1 LLGDR
6 EDLLDGGRPHGA
18 RPDALVR
25 HEDDPVAELEPRRR
39 VPAGDRDA
47 RVLHLEQ
54 APVRAEDRDRPVVRH
69 LAGLHRITLAG
80 AEKKAFSFKP
90 THSGPAAG
98 GSRYFRRARRMVP
111 LVPRVRTLTGIPPA
125 AVRAPRSAIVGALA
139 GWGGGGT
146 ARRPAPRPPGPL
158 ADPAGGAPATA
169 LDAERDV
176 PVPPDASL
184 TTIRTAT

>member
-1 LLGDR
+1 MLVDL
-6 EDLLDGGRPHGA
+6 EDLLDGGRLHEA

-90 THSGPAAG
+90 THSGPSAG
-98 GSRYFRRARRMVP
+98 GSRYFRRARRMGP
-111 LVPRVRTLTGIPPA
+111 LVPRVRTLTGVPPA
-125 AVRAPRSAIVGALA
+125 AEVRSEEHTSQLQS
-139 GWGGGGT
+139 
-146 ARRPAPRPPGPL
+146 PL
-158 ADPAGGAPATA
+158 
-169 LDAERDV
+169 
-176 PVPPDASL
+176 
-184 TTIRTAT
+184 